1 MKVKKFKVNKSN
13 VKKINKDMTNPNMIT
28 ILAITAPWCGHCQ
41 TLKPEWKKV
50 LKNTN
55 NHNNLML
62 GMVEENLLN
71 DIKCDTKIEGYPTI
85 RVFKGGKKKKD
96 YNGERDALSIQKFIK
111 KIMNKYKGNKYSKIK
126 KTKKLKSKKRK
137 KSRKKTKKKSR
148 NGLRH
153 KFYKM
158 IESKF

>member
-1 MKVKKFKVNKSN
+1 
-13 VKKINKDMTNPNMIT
+13 MTNPNMIT

-55 NHNNLML
+55 NYNNLML

-111 KIMNKYKGNKYSKIK
+111 KITNKYNGNKYSKIK
-126 KTKKLKSKKRK
+126 KTKNLNLKKEKNQEKKQRK
-137 KSRKKTKKKSR
+137 KVE
-148 NGLRH
+148 
-153 KFYKM
+153 M
-158 IESKF
+158 V